1 MVASGGREGDADLKA
16 TIGAVAGEGCPT
28 VGVGDTSHDGESE
41 PGTWEGLRRIGAVE
55 AVEDPAEL
63 RLGNSRPRIAH
74 GDRPLSNGDRD
85 RSVSAGELHGVLA
98 EVGDGALECLRQAE
112 QYPVIATDREVGPMA
127 AVHLSGDPLGE
138 VEEIEFLVVLL
149 AGAVGGDVDDLV
161 DETGELFEFGL

>member
-1 MVASGGREGDADLKA
+1 MSD
-16 TIGAVAGEGCPT
+16 
-28 VGVGDTSHDGESE
+28 
-41 PGTWEGLRRIGAVE
+41 
-55 AVEDPAEL
+55 
-63 RLGNSRPRIAH
+63 
-74 GDRPLSNGDRD
+74 GDRD

-127 AVHLSGDPLGE
+127 AVHLSCYPLGE